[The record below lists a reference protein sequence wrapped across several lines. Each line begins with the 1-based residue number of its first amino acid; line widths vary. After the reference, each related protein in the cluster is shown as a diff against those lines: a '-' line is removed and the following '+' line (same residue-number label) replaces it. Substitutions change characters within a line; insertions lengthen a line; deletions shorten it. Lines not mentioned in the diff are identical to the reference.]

1 MDNIYT
7 YVVPL
12 PAGVNEAVLS
22 CADGYTVY
30 IDDSLT
36 EAERVEAYNHAVR
49 HIYDQDFEK
58 MDVQEIETNTHAS

>member
-1 MDNIYT
+1 MVNIYT
-7 YVVPL
+7 YVVQL
-12 PAGVNEAVLS
+12 PVGVNEAVLS

-36 EAERVEAYNHAVR
+36 DAERVEAYNHAIR